1 MRLQRGETLQRG
13 DAHVTAQIEEVEVLN
28 IITTR
33 LNVWSLLSECR
44 KKQQQRREGADD
56 DDDDDDDDDEE
67 EVVYVVWCVVSV
79 FVSRSSRF

>member
-56 DDDDDDDDDEE
+56 DDDDDE

>member
-44 KKQQQRREGADD
+44 KKQQQTREGADD
-56 DDDDDDDDDEE
+56 DDEEEE